1 MSSSGSS
8 TPEKK
13 KSLLDEFIIFLKTF
27 GVIGLAIAF
36 VIGAAASKLV
46 TALVTDIINPIVGL
60 ALPAG
65 DLAKLKYNVTNTA
78 TNATSSFAYGD
89 LISNIIDFLIIA
101 FVVFL
106 MYKIFSR
113 YPIFG
118 VEDKTKPPPKQ

>member
-1 MSSSGSS
+1 MAD
-8 TPEKK
+8 TPKPVKK
-13 KSLLDEFIIFLKTF
+13 NSLMDEFVIFLKTF
-27 GVIGLAIAF
+27 GIIGLAIAF

-46 TALVTDIINPIVGL
+46 TAFVTDIVNPIVGL

-65 DLAKLKYNVTNTA
+65 DLAKLKYNVTNA
-78 TNATSSFAYGD
+78 ATSATSTFSYGD

-106 MYKIFSR
+106 MYKILSR

-118 VEDKTKPPPKQ
+118 VEDKTKPKEEK

>member
-1 MSSSGSS
+1 MGESA
-8 TPEKK
+8 PPPKK
-13 KSLLDEFIIFLKTF
+13 LSLMDQFIIFLKTF

-46 TALVTDIINPIVGL
+46 SAFVADIINPIVGL

-65 DLAKLKYNVTNTA
+65 DLAAMKYNVTSPA
-78 TNATSSFAYGD
+78 THATSTFAYGD
-89 LISNIIDFLIIA
+89 LISQIIDFAIIA

-106 MYKIFSR
+106 MYKILSR

-118 VEDKTKPPPKQ
+118 VDDKTKK